1 MRKPSLAAR
10 TAKPE
15 WKLTRDTTCELTH
28 VCKRKGASFLPYS
41 IEGGQPME
49 CHTVYLLHFS
59 QRYQH
64 AGHYLG
70 SSHNLTK

>member
-1 MRKPSLAAR
+1 MRKYSAR
-10 TAKPE
+10 FGGGNEETLLISTDKS
-15 WKLTRDTTCELTH
+15 
-28 VCKRKGASFLPYS
+28 KGASFLPYS